1 MAFAEASGIE
11 SSSNSNAEMSGS
23 GHKRKRTPIDE
34 GRQSAPPPAPH
45 SGGVTQINYL
55 MRAKAE
61 RLKLIEGDSETFSD
75 ILGMIDDYEGVLQ
88 RHESLA
94 ANLGAKLVGPLLLK
108 SFEKLFD
115 GPIRTITASFA
126 LEQSPVS
133 WLDVVTFA
141 RTNPLDFGL
150 SDSGSGAKACRFWI
164 KGGQVEISED
174 DYRLVMSGGPE
185 RMIPTQALPED
196 ETAELETLNILENR
210 LVMLIKRADAVASKA
225 RQLNYHLKGRKTA
238 VLSKKV
244 TEQTGNLDP
253 ENRNFTPQPFS
264 HTSSR
269 SNGES
274 LKIQQHLLD
283 QFTAARRQSIPH
295 GRPKTSSRIP
305 TIETPG
311 FHTFNGQDPD
321 YRRLSHPL
329 TVSEDGNEGQYR
341 VLIASKIEKLS
352 RGDPIYPPCD
362 RCRRLKFDCTK
373 HLTACQ
379 ACTKKHAKCSWKDI
393 KDGELEYMPHLPIVS
408 QHQDPESRQAS
419 APYEENLDPGLR
431 TGAAAA
437 TGPGV
442 GIGGHPMIAQ
452 SSDQGSEHAV
462 LTQIATAAAGR

>member
-1 MAFAEASGIE
+1 ME
-11 SSSNSNAEMSGS
+11 NSNAELSASGQ
-23 GHKRKRTPIDE
+23 KRKRTPIDE

-45 SGGVTQINYL
+45 SGGGGVTQISYL

-75 ILGMIDDYEGVLQ
+75 VLGMIDDYEGVLQ

-94 ANLGAKLVGPLLLK
+94 GNLGAKLVGPLLLK

-115 GPIRTITASFA
+115 GPIRVITASFA

-141 RTNPLDFGL
+141 RTNPLEFVL
-150 SDSGSGAKACRFWI
+150 TDSSSGVKVCRFWI
-164 KGGQVEISED
+164 NGGQVEISED

-196 ETAELETLNILENR
+196 ETAELETLNILETR
-210 LVMLIKRADAVASKA
+210 LAMLIKKADAVASKA

-238 VLSKKV
+238 LLSKKV
-244 TEQTGNLDP
+244 TEQTGNLDS
-253 ENRNFTPQPFS
+253 ENRNYSPQPFA
-264 HTSSR
+264 HSSAR

-283 QFTAARRQSIPH
+283 QFTAARRESIPH
-295 GRPKTSSRIP
+295 GRPKGNSRAP
-305 TIETPG
+305 AIENPG

-321 YRRLSHPL
+321 NRRLSQPL
-329 TVSEDGNEGQYR
+329 TTSEDGSEGQYR
-341 VLIASKIEKLS
+341 ILMASKIEKLS

-362 RCRRLKFDCTK
+362 RCRRLGFHCTK

-393 KDGELEYMPHLPIVS
+393 KEGELDHMPQLPLVS
-408 QHQDPESRQAS
+408 HHQGSESRQAS
-419 APYEENLDPGLR
+419 APYEGNLDPGLR
-431 TGAAAA
+431 TGAAAGA
-437 TGPGV
+437 GAGV
-442 GIGGHPMIAQ
+442 GGHPMMAQ
-452 SSDQGSEHAV
+452 GSDQGSERVSEHAI
-462 LTQIATAAAGR
+462 LSHIAAAAAGR